1 MPDDLPHDLDTDLLA
16 RAQHLESAALNEIHQ
31 RYFTRI
37 YQYAYVRTGNS
48 HTAEDI
54 ASETF
59 VSLLDSFN
67 KGRPPHTTLR
77 GWLFGV
83 AAHLVADH
91 FDSKPVSQLTEF
103 QADGFSTQVVVEERL
118 RRAGVQD
125 AVRRLTADQ
134 QEVLALRFTSGL
146 SVEETARQMGRTVT
160 AVKALQFRAVDALRQ
175 MLAEV
180 ENE

>member
-1 MPDDLPHDLDTDLLA
+1 MPDDPTPDLDADLLE
-16 RAQHLESAALNEIHQ
+16 RALNLDSQALSEIHQ

-37 YQYAYVRTGNS
+37 YQYAYLRTGDS
-48 HTAEDI
+48 HIAEDM

-59 VSLLDSFN
+59 IRLLDSFK

-91 FDSKPVSQLTEF
+91 YNRKQTQSLSEIHLDN
-103 QADGFSTQVVVEERL
+103 FSTQEHAEQRL
-118 RRAGVQD
+118 RQADVQ
-125 AVRRLTADQ
+125 AAIRSLTADQ
-134 QEVLALRFTSGL
+134 QEVLALRFTSGF
-146 SVEETARQMGRTVT
+146 SVEETAQNMNRSVT
-160 AVKALQFRAVDALRQ
+160 AVKAVQFRAIDALRRL
-175 MLAEV
+175 LAEV

>member
-1 MPDDLPHDLDTDLLA
+1 MPDEFTHEMDTDLLA
-16 RAQHLESAALNEIHQ
+16 RAQHLESEALNEIHQ

-37 YQYAYVRTGNS
+37 FQYAYVRIGDS

-59 VSLLDSFN
+59 VRLLDSFD

-83 AAHLVADH
+83 AAHLVADY
-91 FDSKPVSQLTEF
+91 FGRKPASQLDEF
-103 QADGFSTQVVVEERL
+103 QADGFSTQAVAEDHLRQADVE
-118 RRAGVQD
+118 D
-125 AVRRLTADQ
+125 AMRRLTADQ

-146 SVEETARQMGRTVT
+146 SIEETAQHMVRTVT
-160 AVKALQFRAVDALRQ
+160 AVKALQFRAIDALRQ

>member
-1 MPDDLPHDLDTDLLA
+1 MPDDRTQDLDTDLLA
-16 RAQHLESAALNEIHQ
+16 RALNLESGALSEIHQ

-37 YQYAYVRTGNS
+37 YQYAYLRTGDP

-59 VSLLDSFN
+59 VRLLDSFN

-77 GWLFGV
+77 GWLYGV

-91 FDSKPVSQLTEF
+91 FGRKPVGELTEF
-103 QADGFSTQVVVEERL
+103 QADGFSTVVVAEERL
-118 RRAGVQD
+118 RQAGVQ
-125 AVRRLTADQ
+125 AAIGRLTADQ

-146 SVEETARQMGRTVT
+146 SIEETAAHMNRTVT
-160 AVKALQFRAVDALRQ
+160 AVKAVQFRAIDTLRQ

>member
-1 MPDDLPHDLDTDLLA
+1 MPDDPTHDLDADLLA
-16 RAQHLESAALNEIHQ
+16 RALNLESQALSEIHQ

-37 YQYAYVRTGNS
+37 YQYAYLRTGDT

-59 VSLLDSFN
+59 VRLLDSFN

-91 FDSKPVSQLTEF
+91 YNRRLVTELTEF
-103 QADGFSTQVVVEERL
+103 QMDGFSTVLIAEQRL
-118 RRAGVQD
+118 RLAGVQ
-125 AVRRLTADQ
+125 AAIGGLTSDQ
-134 QEVLALRFTSGL
+134 QEVLALRFASGL
-146 SVEETARQMGRTVT
+146 SLEETANHMNRTVT
-160 AVKALQFRAVDALRQ
+160 AVKALQFRAIDTLRQ
-175 MLAEV
+175 MLVEV

>member
-1 MPDDLPHDLDTDLLA
+1 MPDDLTQDLDADLLV
-16 RAQHLESAALNEIHQ
+16 RALNLESQALNEIHQ

-37 YQYAYVRTGNS
+37 YQYAYLRTGDS

-59 VSLLDSFN
+59 VSLLDSFR

-91 FDSKPVSQLTEF
+91 FSSKPVSQLSEF
-103 QADGFSTQVVVEERL
+103 QADGFSTQDATEERL
-118 RRAGVQD
+118 RQAGVQ
-125 AVRRLTADQ
+125 AAISRLTDDQ
-134 QEVLALRFTSGL
+134 KEVLALRFTRGL
-146 SVEETARQMGRTVT
+146 SVEETARHMNRTIT
-160 AVKALQFRAVDALRQ
+160 AVKAVQFRAIDALRQ

>member
-1 MPDDLPHDLDTDLLA
+1 MPDDLTQELDADLLA
-16 RAQHLESAALNEIHQ
+16 RALHLESQALGEIHQ

-37 YQYAYVRTGNS
+37 YQYAYFRTGDT

-59 VSLLDSFN
+59 VRLLDSFN

-91 FDSKPVSQLTEF
+91 FGSKPVSELSEF
-103 QADGFSTQVVVEERL
+103 QADGFSTQGTAEERL
-118 RRAGVQD
+118 RQADVQS
-125 AVRRLTADQ
+125 AIRKLTADQ

-146 SVEETARQMGRTVT
+146 SVEETANHMNRTVT
-160 AVKALQFRAVDALRQ
+160 AVKAVQFRAIDALRQ